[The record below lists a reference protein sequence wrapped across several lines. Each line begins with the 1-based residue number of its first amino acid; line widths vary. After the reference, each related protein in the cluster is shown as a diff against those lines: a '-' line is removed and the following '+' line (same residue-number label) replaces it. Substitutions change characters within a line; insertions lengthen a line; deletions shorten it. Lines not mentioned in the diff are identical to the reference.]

1 MLDCFI
7 CNSLFQLKK
16 WSFKNC
22 DITIDGIKDIIEHC
36 KELCYLKLENMF
48 NGLVF
53 NIIKEQLLQTGK
65 VDLSDNFPRGYNA
78 PYGYNSPCG
87 YFKISKYAQSA
98 LTHESNMVD

>member
-65 VDLSDNFPRGYNA
+65 VDLKFDSDYQI
-78 PYGYNSPCG
+78 SG